1 MKKENTHF
9 TKPKNGGGEHL
20 LHKTLKFLIRVNEV
34 PVAFFIFLNFI

>member
-9 TKPKNGGGEHL
+9 TKPKNGEHL
-20 LHKTLKFLIRVNEV
+20 LHKTSKFLIRVNEV